1 MSNDDVNTRNIHTLH
16 AGLVKQREQIA
27 EQQSKIDTL
36 EGILAPMQAE
46 LQQLKQQVIVLQAIN
61 RGGGATSGN

>member
-1 MSNDDVNTRNIHTLH
+1 MPNDDVNTRNIHTLH

-27 EQQSKIDTL
+27 EQQAKIATL
-36 EGILAPMQAE
+36 EGILVPMQVE
-46 LQQLKQQVIVLQAIN
+46 LQQLKQQVIVLQAMT

>member
-1 MSNDDVNTRNIHTLH
+1 MHNDDVNTRNIHTLH
-16 AGLVKQREQIA
+16 AGLVKQREQIS
-27 EQQSKIDTL
+27 EQQAKIDTL

-61 RGGGATSGN
+61 RGGGPTG